1 LNLSASPFC
10 NLFRRHAVAQKRTQD
25 PETRQHL
32 HRSSLLPIPTTNAT
46 RAFLYST
53 LIQTI
58 VDSVIVGVLLNSFE
72 EKLWQTVLQRNEKS
86 VLPVYLGL

>member
-1 LNLSASPFC
+1 MGLSRLRA
-10 NLFRRHAVAQKRTQD
+10 LV
-25 PETRQHL
+25 
-32 HRSSLLPIPTTNAT
+32 PTTHAT

-53 LIQTI
+53 LVQTI
-58 VDSVIVGVLLNSFE
+58 VDSVIVGILLNSFE